1 MFETITSAIIAHKQ
15 IVIAAIAITG
25 LIGYSIPNN
34 MLASAQSFF
43 FPDIPGLPDN
53 VPGLPRTID
62 RDIEIPCR
70 PYCNIDNQ
78 PEDVNVDIDDILHL
92 HLGFSFV

>member
-1 MFETITSAIIAHKQ
+1 MFETITNTVKAHKQ

-25 LIGYSIPNN
+25 LISYSLPTN

-53 VPGLPRTID
+53 IPGLSEPITID
-62 RDIEIPCR
+62 RDIQCS
-70 PYCNIDNQ
+70 PYCNVADL
-78 PEDVNVDIDDILHL
+78 DDIDVVLDGILDL
-92 HLGFSFV
+92 HLGFL